1 MVTREV
7 SFHKNDRATSGQS
20 NQKEPIAII
29 GIGCR
34 FPGGADTPEKFWQL
48 LIDEVD
54 AITKIPDDRVD
65 IAPHY
70 DPSLALP
77 DKIVTD
83 QGGFLNKIDQFD
95 SSFFGISP
103 READYMDP
111 QQRLLLEVA
120 WEALEDAG
128 QQIDRLRTSKTG
140 VFIGMWTN
148 DYADKMN
155 RFTQDVTL
163 YMTTGGGRY
172 AASGRLSYF
181 FDLRGPSLTIDTQCS
196 SSLVSVHMACQS
208 LRSGDANLALAGGTN
223 LILEPTVSIGYS
235 RSKMLAPDGRCKFG
249 DASANGYVRSEG
261 VGLVVLKRFADAV
274 ADRDPIYAVILG
286 SAVNNDGRSSGELV
300 APGIP
305 SQIQLLRD
313 SCQNAGINPSQ
324 IGYAEAHG
332 TGTPVGDP
340 VELEALGTV
349 LAEGRDVSRPCRLGS
364 VKTNIGHTEAA
375 AGIAGLIK
383 AALCVQHRAIPAS
396 LHFQQPNPKIS
407 WAALPLRMQTQLA
420 AWPEDL
426 LPAVASVSSFGIT
439 GTNANVILAEAPREA
454 EETHSKNGDDVFLLP
469 LSAKTPE
476 ALRALVV
483 AYLDLLGQKDVPS
496 LADLCYTASCRRF
509 HHAERLVVSGKTVE
523 DLVEQLSNLAA
534 MLTPSADNKIDAAA
548 KVVFVF
554 PGQGAQWTG
563 MGRELLKHN
572 AVFFETLARCDE
584 AIRKWADWS
593 LLEQLALDE
602 AEPGYRLNE
611 ISVIQPV
618 LFAIEVALANVWRSW
633 GVKPAAVIGH
643 SMGEVAAA
651 YLAGKLSLEDAAH
664 VICKRSQLMQ
674 RTSGKGAM
682 AVIGLPFEE
691 ADLEIQLNGLE
702 GQLSIAVQNSPRST
716 VIAGDPKALETLME
730 ALRAREIF
738 CRHIK
743 VDVAS
748 HSPQMDPLRPELVEA
763 LRDIQP
769 LNGTIPF
776 YSTATQGICEGPAL
790 NAEYWGRNLR
800 QPVRFSST
808 VQRLLEDGHTIFIEM
823 GPHPILLSSIEETC
837 THLKQPGRGFASL
850 RRGQPERLTLLGEL
864 GALYTSG
871 YPVAWDQLYPDGGAV
886 ISLPPYPWQRERHW
900 FEDSSTSRLPEQRN
914 LETRE
919 APLQRKDIRDELLA
933 VEPGRQR
940 QVLMDA
946 FVREHVAQV
955 LRMAPSRVPADKP
968 LKTLGLDSLMSVD
981 LRNRLEGALGISLA
995 ASLTYNYP
1003 TVSALVTFLAEKAGI
1018 PLEPLGQNAEVK
1030 EPVTASGVLD
1040 QLGKDELE
1048 ALLADELSAVDK
1060 TLKGSGRDTEPR
1072 TK

>member
-1 MVTREV
+1 MTREASV
-7 SFHKNDRATSGQS
+7 HNNDRAASDP
-20 NQKEPIAII
+20 NDQKDPIAII

-34 FPGGADTPEKFWQL
+34 FPGGVDTPEKFWQL
-48 LIDEVD
+48 LVDEVD

-65 IAPHY
+65 VAPFY
-70 DPSLALP
+70 DPLLASP
-77 DKIVTD
+77 GKVATD
-83 QGGFLNKIDQFD
+83 QGGFLDQVDQFD
-95 SSFFGISP
+95 PSFFGISP
-103 READYMDP
+103 READTMDP

-128 QQIDRLRTSKTG
+128 QRIDRLRASKTG

-148 DYADKMN
+148 DYADKMY
-155 RFTQDVTL
+155 RATQDITL

-181 FDLRGPSLTIDTQCS
+181 FDFRGPSLTIDTQCS

-208 LRSGDANLALAGGTN
+208 LRMGDSNLALAGGAN
-223 LILEPTVSIGYS
+223 LILEPTISIGYS

-261 VGLVVLKRFADAV
+261 VGLVVLKRLADAV
-274 ADRDPIYAVILG
+274 ADHDPIYAVILG
-286 SAVNNDGRSSGELV
+286 SAVNNDGQSSGELV

-305 SQIQLLRD
+305 SQSQLLRD
-313 SCQNAGINPSQ
+313 SCQNAAISPSQ

-340 VELEALGTV
+340 VELQALGTV
-349 LAEGRDVSRPCRLGS
+349 LSEGRDASRPCRLGS

-375 AGIAGLIK
+375 AGVAGLIK
-383 AALCVQHRAIPAS
+383 TALCIQHRAIPAS
-396 LHFQQPNPKIS
+396 LHFQHPNPKIH
-407 WAALPLRMQTQLA
+407 WAALPLRVQTQWTP
-420 AWPEDL
+420 WPEDL

-439 GTNANVILAEAPREA
+439 GTNANVILAEDPREV
-454 EETHSKNGDDVFLLP
+454 NGTPSQDVDGAFLLP
-469 LSAKTPE
+469 LSAQTPE
-476 ALRALVV
+476 ALRALAG
-483 AYLDLLGQKDVPS
+483 AYQDLLGRKDAPS
-496 LADLCYTASCRRF
+496 LADLCYTASCRRI
-509 HHAERLVVSGKTVE
+509 HHTERLAFSGKTPE
-523 DLVEQLSNLAA
+523 DLVEQLSNAA
-534 MLTPSADNKIDAAA
+534 AAPTSSADSKVGVDA

-572 AVFFETLARCDE
+572 PVFHETLARCDE

-602 AEPGYRLNE
+602 ADPGYRLNE
-611 ISVIQPV
+611 ISVIQPA

-633 GVKPAAVIGH
+633 GVEPAAVIGH

-651 YLAGKLSLEDAAH
+651 FLAGKVSLEDAAH

-682 AVIGLPFEE
+682 AVIGLPYDE

-702 GQLSIAVQNSPRST
+702 NQLSIAVQNSPRST

-730 ALRAREIF
+730 SLRAREIF
-738 CRHIK
+738 CRPIK

-748 HSPQMDPLRPELVEA
+748 HSPQMDPLRPELVDA

-769 LNGTIPF
+769 LDGTIPF
-776 YSTATQGICEGPAL
+776 YSTATQGICKGSAL
-790 NAEYWGRNLR
+790 DAEYWGRNLR

-823 GPHPILLSSIEETC
+823 SPHPILLSAIEETC
-837 THLKQPGRGFASL
+837 KHLDRPGRGFASL
-850 RRGQPERLTLLGEL
+850 RRGQPERITLLGEL

-871 YPVAWDQLYPDGGAV
+871 YPVAWEKLYPHGGAV
-886 ISLPPYPWQRERHW
+886 VSLPSYPWQRERHW
-900 FEDSSTSRLPEQRN
+900 FEDSSTSRQPEQPTVEN
-914 LETRE
+914 RE
-919 APLQRKDIRDELLA
+919 AAPQRKDIRAELLA

-940 QVLMDA
+940 QALLDA
-946 FVREHVAQV
+946 FVRDHVAQV
-955 LRMAPSRVPADKP
+955 LRMVPSRIPADKP

-1018 PLEPLGQNAEVK
+1018 QLEPQGQNAREE
-1030 EPVTASGVLD
+1030 EPRAVRSDLD
-1040 QLGKDELE
+1040 QLGRDELE
-1048 ALLADELSAVDK
+1048 ALLADELSAVDE
-1060 TLKGSGRDTEPR
+1060 TLKGSGRDTQPR
-1072 TK
+1072 AK